1 VNDRARLLGFGAAA
15 CAACCAGP
23 VLAFL
28 GGLTL
33 AGLAS
38 AVFVGGAGLVVAT
51 VAAAAFVVAVR
62 RPGRTASH
70 EPVRVAMPTVRTE
83 GVEPSPRRTGT

>member
-38 AVFVGGAGLVVAT
+38 AIFVGGAGLVVAT
-51 VAAAAFVVAVR
+51 LAAAALVVVR
-62 RPGRTASH
+62 RRGRTASH